1 MLSPNHDRQEDP
13 DYAGILKNKRRI
25 VWYLFLCET
34 GWDLGLSAAGLQ
46 CVHLDTPLLKQL
58 RNYMQ
63 ATVAIEDADGVLLDV
78 CDISTGNAIGIFPG
92 STMVMRANAEDYSND
107 AALMEGNAAAHVL
120 YELD

>member
-34 GWDLGLSAAGLQ
+34 GWDLGLSAVGLQ

-58 RNYMQ
+58 RNYMR
-63 ATVAIEDADGVLLDV
+63 LK
-78 CDISTGNAIGIFPG
+78 
-92 STMVMRANAEDYSND
+92 
-107 AALMEGNAAAHVL
+107 
-120 YELD
+120 